1 MKALAEGT
9 VRFGILGAGMIAN
22 IHAQAIRTL
31 PDAYLAGV
39 ADVNTAGAEAFAG
52 RYGIA
57 AYPDY
62 EAMLADDAIDVICI
76 CTPSGFHAQQALQAI
91 RCGKHVVLE
100 KPMALTEEDADHI
113 MEAEQR
119 SGVRVTVVSQLRFSE
134 DVQMLK
140 ELVQKNAF
148 GRQVFCN
155 LFMKYW
161 RDPFYYASSGW
172 KGTLALDGGGALMNQ
187 GIHGIDLLLHVVGN
201 AAVLK
206 GRKKTISHSIEVED
220 TAAALLEFDSGALG
234 VIEASTCTA
243 PGFER
248 RLEIHGDRGYAVLVE
263 DRLAELMLDGQQLRN
278 DASDSGRADRRY
290 INTASDPGKLD
301 CTLHA
306 RQMQN
311 MVRAIRGTEPLRV
324 STADGRRAVE
334 LIRQICSE

>member
-1 MKALAEGT
+1 MEALSPEKI
-9 VRFGILGAGMIAN
+9 RFGILGAGLIAN

-31 PDAYLAGV
+31 PEARLAGV
-39 ADVNTAGAEAFAG
+39 ADVSAAGAQTFAAQ
-52 RYGIA
+52 YGIT

-62 EAMLADDAIDVICI
+62 EAMLADSAIDVICI
-76 CTPSGFHAQQALQAI
+76 CTPSGFHTRQTLQAI

-100 KPMALTEEDADHI
+100 KPMALTEEDADRI
-113 MEAEQR
+113 IEAEQR
-119 SGVRVTVVSQLRFSE
+119 SGVLVTVVSQLRFSE
-134 DVQMLK
+134 DVQTLR

-148 GRQVFCN
+148 GRQIFCN
-155 LFMKYW
+155 LYMKYW
-161 RDPFYYASSGW
+161 RDPSYYASSSW

-187 GIHGIDLLLHVVGN
+187 GIHGIDLLLHIAGS

-206 GRKKTISHSIEVED
+206 GCKKTLSHRIEVED
-220 TAAALLEFDSGALG
+220 TAAALLEFESGALG

-263 DRLAELMLDGQQLRN
+263 DRLAELMLDGQQLRSQ
-278 DASDSGRADRRY
+278 ACGSDGRRY

-306 RQMQN
+306 RQLQN
-311 MVRAIRGTEPLRV
+311 MVRAIRGAEPLRV
-324 STADGRRAVE
+324 GTADGRRAVE
-334 LIRQICSE
+334 LIRQICRE

>member
-1 MKALAEGT
+1 MEALTTEPI
-9 VRFGILGAGMIAN
+9 RFGILGAGMIAA
-22 IHAQAIRTL
+22 IHAQALSTL
-31 PDAYLAGV
+31 PDARLAGV
-39 ADVNTAGAEAFAG
+39 TDVNTAGAQAFAA

-57 AYPDY
+57 AYPSY
-62 EAMLADDAIDVICI
+62 EAMLADDAIDAICI

-100 KPMALTEEDADHI
+100 KPMALTEEDAERI
-113 MEAEQR
+113 MEAER
-119 SGVRVTVVSQLRFSE
+119 CSGVLVTVVSQLRFSE
-134 DVQMLK
+134 DVQTLR

-148 GRQVFCN
+148 GQQVFCN

-161 RDPFYYASSGW
+161 RDPAYYAASGW

-187 GIHGIDLLLHVVGN
+187 GIHGIDLLLHIVGS
-201 AAVLK
+201 ATVLK
-206 GRKKTISHSIEVED
+206 GCKKTLCHRIEVED

-263 DRLAELMLDGQQLRN
+263 DRLAELMLDGRLLRGQACSR
-278 DASDSGRADRRY
+278 DEQRY

-306 RQMQN
+306 RQLQN
-311 MVRAIRGTEPLRV
+311 MVRAIRGTEPLQV
-324 STADGRRAVE
+324 GTADGRRAVE
-334 LIRQICSE
+334 LIRQICNE